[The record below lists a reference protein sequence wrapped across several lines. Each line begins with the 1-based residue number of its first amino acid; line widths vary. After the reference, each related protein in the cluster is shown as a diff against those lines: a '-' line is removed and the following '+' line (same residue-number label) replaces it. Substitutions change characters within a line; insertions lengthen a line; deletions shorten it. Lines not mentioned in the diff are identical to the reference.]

1 MLFSAL
7 SLHVTNGTKV
17 CYSVLSHFMLLTL
30 LKYAIQCSVPKG
42 MTSAVSMMSIS
53 EQPDQPLA
61 ALLQDTIILYE
72 DFERELDLKV
82 RKFRKICT

>member
-1 MLFSAL
+1 M
-7 SLHVTNGTKV
+7 K
-17 CYSVLSHFMLLTL
+17 LLTR

-72 DFERELDLKV
+72 DYERKSNVELTLPNLSFQSRIKNALLTVLLPDYLS
-82 RKFRKICT
+82 

>member
-1 MLFSAL
+1 MLFL
-7 SLHVTNGTKV
+7 EEMK
-17 CYSVLSHFMLLTL
+17 LLTR

-72 DFERELDLKV
+72 DYERKSGLLSFTFTTSPSLEHVDFYLA
-82 RKFRKICT
+82 

>member
-1 MLFSAL
+1 MLFL
-7 SLHVTNGTKV
+7 EEMK
-17 CYSVLSHFMLLTL
+17 LLTR

-72 DFERELDLKV
+72 DYERKSGLPFITLQQV
-82 RKFRKICT
+82 RV